1 MQKFYINTVTGTWY
15 NSDGDLFRDGMP
27 EYTYQNSYRIAI
39 QLCSSTPSSATEGVN
54 PEEWEKYTGY
64 SAGGVTALLS
74 ADNDFRRRRKG
85 TVVGEIPA
93 GAVSQI
99 AMDIES
105 ASAATIRSSGTLR
118 LFNTSGVAEVLKY
131 DSVSISG
138 ETVTFSISSGSVLE
152 NSYSDGAAGDVPDA
166 IYAQAAMIAAESD
179 PANGLFVFDFVIYS
193 EKLREKFE
201 YSDLETLD
209 DLKGIELLIFSL
221 DGDAADIHDRYFCKS
236 CSIKAPMAEP
246 GLLTEIPDS
255 CSGNLASMITTLIS
269 NGFDVEFSAD
279 GDSWHAEQL
288 EEDSSMRFRLK
299 VVGESGEWIVV
310 QLKSGPANVLTIGT
324 VTTGEP
330 GTNALVEI
338 TGEAPNQTVNFTI
351 PRGQQGQQGATG
363 ADGADGAD
371 GEPGPANVLT
381 IGTVTTGEPGTNAL
395 VEITGEAPNQTV
407 NFTIPRG
414 QQGQQGA
421 TGADGADGADGEPGP
436 ANVLTIGTVTTGE
449 PGTQAAAT
457 ITGESPNQVLN
468 LTIPRGETG
477 AQGPAGSGTGDMLA
491 SVYDSNSDG
500 KVDAADTADSIG
512 STTAAQVADAVSKAH
527 EHSNKTTLDKFA
539 EQDGALTFNGEPVG
553 GGTADSV
560 AWENVTG
567 KPSSFP
573 PETHQHAISDVT
585 GLQEALDNAG
595 AVKTVNGVGPD
606 ETGNVALTA
615 RADLEFTSASLSA
628 NVLTVENATVAGLV
642 VLDADGMQ
650 QLPEM
655 TQSGTSV
662 QIDFTGWTVSG
673 SWRVQFSNILA
684 ASDTPDLSN
693 YYTKAEIDAMFGTFE
708 ADATAIIGEA

>member
-105 ASAATIRSSGTLR
+105 ASSATIRSSGTLR
-118 LFNTSGVAEVLKY
+118 LFNASGVAEVLKY

-152 NSYSDGAAGDVPDA
+152 NSYPDGAAGDVPDA
-166 IYAQAAMIAAESD
+166 IYAQAAMIAEESD

-201 YSDLETLD
+201 YADLETLD

-221 DGDAADIHDRYFCKS
+221 DGDTADIHDRYFCKS

-255 CSGNLASMITTLIS
+255 CSGNLASMITALIS

-279 GDSWHAEQL
+279 GDSWHTEQL
-288 EEDSSMRFRLK
+288 EDDSFMRFRLK

-310 QLKSGPANVLTIGT
+310 QLKAGPANT
-324 VTTGEP
+324 
-330 GTNALVEI
+330 
-338 TGEAPNQTVNFTI
+338 
-351 PRGQQGQQGATG
+351 
-363 ADGADGAD
+363 
-371 GEPGPANVLT
+371 
-381 IGTVTTGEPGTNAL
+381 
-395 VEITGEAPNQTV
+395 
-407 NFTIPRG
+407 
-414 QQGQQGA
+414 
-421 TGADGADGADGEPGP
+421 
-436 ANVLTIGTVTTGE
+436 LTIGTVTTGE

-468 LTIPRGETG
+468 LTIPRGQQG
-477 AQGPAGSGTGDMLA
+477 AAG
-491 SVYDSNSDG
+491 
-500 KVDAADTADSIG
+500 
-512 STTAAQVADAVSKAH
+512 
-527 EHSNKTTLDKFA
+527 
-539 EQDGALTFNGEPVG
+539 
-553 GGTADSV
+553 SV
-560 AWENVTG
+560 AWEDVTG
-567 KPSSFP
+567 KPSTFP
-573 PETHQHAISDVT
+573 PSTHQHAISDVT
-585 GLQEALDNAG
+585 GLQDALDNAG

-606 ETGNVALTA
+606 ESGNVALTS

-628 NVLTVENATVAGLV
+628 NVLMVENATIAGLV
-642 VLDADGMQ
+642 VLDSDGMQ

-655 TQSGTSV
+655 TQSGTGV
-662 QIDFTGWTVSG
+662 AINFAGWTIYG
-673 SWRVQFSNILA
+673 TWRVQFSNVLA
-684 ASDTPDLSN
+684 ASGTPD
-693 YYTKAEIDAMFGTFE
+693 YYTKAEIDAKFGTFE
-708 ADATAIIGEA
+708 AEATAVIGEA

>member
-93 GAVSQI
+93 GSVSQI

-131 DSVSISG
+131 DSVSIAG
-138 ETVTFSISSGSVLE
+138 ETVTFSLSSGSVLE

-166 IYAQAAMIAAESD
+166 IYAQAAMIAEESD

-201 YSDLETLD
+201 YADLETLD

-221 DGDAADIHDRYFCKS
+221 DGDTADIHDRYFCKS

-255 CSGNLASMITTLIS
+255 CSGNLASMITALIS

-279 GDSWHAEQL
+279 GDSWHTEQL
-288 EEDSSMRFRLK
+288 EDDSFMRFRLK

-310 QLKSGPANVLTIGT
+310 QLKSAPANT
-324 VTTGEP
+324 
-330 GTNALVEI
+330 
-338 TGEAPNQTVNFTI
+338 
-351 PRGQQGQQGATG
+351 
-363 ADGADGAD
+363 
-371 GEPGPANVLT
+371 
-381 IGTVTTGEPGTNAL
+381 
-395 VEITGEAPNQTV
+395 
-407 NFTIPRG
+407 
-414 QQGQQGA
+414 
-421 TGADGADGADGEPGP
+421 
-436 ANVLTIGTVTTGE
+436 LTIGTVTTGE

-468 LTIPRGETG
+468 LTIPRGQ
-477 AQGPAGSGTGDMLA
+477 QGPAGSGSGDMLA
-491 SVYDSNSDG
+491 SVYDTNGDG
-500 KVDAADTADSIG
+500 KVNAADTADSIG
-512 STTAAQVADAVSKAH
+512 DTTAAQVADAVGKAH
-527 EHSNKTTLDKFA
+527 EHSNKTTLDKFGEA
-539 EQDGALTFNGEPVG
+539 EGALTFNGEPVG
-553 GGTADSV
+553 GGTAGSV

-567 KPSSFP
+567 KPSNFP
-573 PETHQHAISDVT
+573 PADHSHEISDVT
-585 GLQEALDNAG
+585 GLQDALDNAG

-606 ETGNVALTA
+606 ESGNVVLTA
-615 RADLEFTSASLSA
+615 RADLEFTSANLSE

-662 QIDFTGWTVSG
+662 LIDFTGWTITG
-673 SWRVQFSNILA
+673 TWRVQFSNVLE

-693 YYTKAEIDAMFGTFE
+693 YYTKAEIDAKFGTFE
-708 ADATAIIGEA
+708 ADATAVIGEA

>member
-1 MQKFYINTVTGTWY
+1 MVCSALSLILENVHMLLLLPEEIILASVAAPSFPNLSTGSELTDREQVKFAMRLNAMQKFYINTVTGTWY

-93 GAVSQI
+93 GATSQI
-99 AMDIES
+99 SMDIES
-105 ASAATIRSSGTLR
+105 ASTATIRSSGTLR

-131 DSVSISG
+131 DSVSISR
-138 ETVTFSISSGSVLE
+138 ETVTFSISSGSVLK

-166 IYAQAAMIAAESD
+166 IYAQAAMIAEESD

-279 GDSWHAEQL
+279 GDSWHVEQL

-330 GTNALVEI
+330 GT
-338 TGEAPNQTVNFTI
+338 
-351 PRGQQGQQGATG
+351 
-363 ADGADGAD
+363 
-371 GEPGPANVLT
+371 
-381 IGTVTTGEPGTNAL
+381 
-395 VEITGEAPNQTV
+395 
-407 NFTIPRG
+407 
-414 QQGQQGA
+414 
-421 TGADGADGADGEPGP
+421 
-436 ANVLTIGTVTTGE
+436 
-449 PGTQAAAT
+449 QAAAT
-457 ITGESPNQVLN
+457 ITGESPKQVLN
-468 LTIPRGETG
+468 LTIPRGATG
-477 AQGPAGSGTGDMLA
+477 SSTGDMLI
-491 SVYDSNSDG
+491 SVYDTNGDG
-500 KVDAADTADSIG
+500 KVNAADTADSVG
-512 STTAAQVADAVSKAH
+512 STTAAQVADAVGMAH

-539 EQDGALTFNGEPVG
+539 EQDGSLTFNGQPVG
-553 GGTADSV
+553 GGTG
-560 AWENVTG
+560 NGTVT
-567 KPSSFP
+567 S
-573 PETHQHAISDVT
+573 
-585 GLQEALDNAG
+585 
-595 AVKTVNGVGPD
+595 VNGVGPD
-606 ETGNVALTA
+606 ESGNVALTA

-628 NVLTVENATVAGLV
+628 NILTVENATIAGLV

-662 QIDFTGWTVSG
+662 AINFTGWTISG
-673 SWRVQFSNILA
+673 TWRVQFSNVLA
-684 ASDTPDLSN
+684 PSDTPD
-693 YYTKAEIDAMFGTFE
+693 YYTKAEIDAKFGTFE
-708 ADATAIIGEA
+708 AAATAVIGEA

>member
-1 MQKFYINTVTGTWY
+1 MVCSALSLILENVHMLLLLPEEIILASVAAPSFPNLSTGSELTDREQVKFAMRLNAMQKFYINTVTGTWY

-93 GAVSQI
+93 GATSQI
-99 AMDIES
+99 SMDIES
-105 ASAATIRSSGTLR
+105 ASTATIRSSGTLR

-131 DSVSISG
+131 DSVSISR
-138 ETVTFSISSGSVLE
+138 ETVTFSISSGSVLK

-166 IYAQAAMIAAESD
+166 IYAQAAMIAEESD

-279 GDSWHAEQL
+279 GDSWHVEQL

-330 GTNALVEI
+330 GT
-338 TGEAPNQTVNFTI
+338 
-351 PRGQQGQQGATG
+351 
-363 ADGADGAD
+363 
-371 GEPGPANVLT
+371 
-381 IGTVTTGEPGTNAL
+381 
-395 VEITGEAPNQTV
+395 
-407 NFTIPRG
+407 
-414 QQGQQGA
+414 
-421 TGADGADGADGEPGP
+421 
-436 ANVLTIGTVTTGE
+436 
-449 PGTQAAAT
+449 QAAAT
-457 ITGESPNQVLN
+457 ITGESPKQVLN
-468 LTIPRGETG
+468 LTIPRGATG
-477 AQGPAGSGTGDMLA
+477 SSTGDMLI
-491 SVYDSNSDG
+491 SVYDTNGDG
-500 KVDAADTADSIG
+500 KVNAADTADSVG
-512 STTAAQVADAVSKAH
+512 STTAAQVADAVGMAH

-539 EQDGALTFNGEPVG
+539 EQDGSLTFNGQPVG
-553 GGTADSV
+553 GGTG
-560 AWENVTG
+560 NGTVT
-567 KPSSFP
+567 S
-573 PETHQHAISDVT
+573 
-585 GLQEALDNAG
+585 
-595 AVKTVNGVGPD
+595 VNGVGPD
-606 ETGNVALTA
+606 ESGNVALTA

-628 NVLTVENATVAGLV
+628 NILTVENATIAGLV
-642 VLDADGMQ
+642 VLDANGMQ
-650 QLPEM
+650 QIPEM

-662 QIDFTGWTVSG
+662 AIDFTGWNISG
-673 SWRVQFSNILA
+673 TWRVQFSNVLA
-684 ASDTPDLSN
+684 DSGTPD
-693 YYTKAEIDAMFGTFE
+693 YYTKAEIDAKFGTFE
-708 ADATAIIGEA
+708 AAATAIIGEA

>member
-93 GAVSQI
+93 GATSQI
-99 AMDIES
+99 SMDIES
-105 ASAATIRSSGTLR
+105 ASVATIRSSGTLR

-138 ETVTFSISSGSVLE
+138 ETVTFSISSGSVLK

-166 IYAQAAMIAAESD
+166 IYAQAAMIAEESD
-179 PANGLFVFDFVIYS
+179 PANGLFVFDFLVYS

-255 CSGNLASMITTLIS
+255 CSGNLASMITALIS

-351 PRGQQGQQGATG
+351 PRGQQGQQGSAG

-371 GEPGPANVLT
+371 GEPGPANT
-381 IGTVTTGEPGTNAL
+381 
-395 VEITGEAPNQTV
+395 
-407 NFTIPRG
+407 
-414 QQGQQGA
+414 
-421 TGADGADGADGEPGP
+421 
-436 ANVLTIGTVTTGE
+436 LTIGTVTTGE

-491 SVYDSNSDG
+491 SKYDKDGDG
-500 KVDAADTADSIG
+500 KVNVADSADSIG
-512 STTAAQVADAVSKAH
+512 DITAAQVADAVSKAH

-539 EQDGALTFNGEPVG
+539 EQDGALTFNGQPVG
-553 GGTADSV
+553 GGTG
-560 AWENVTG
+560 NGTVT
-567 KPSSFP
+567 S
-573 PETHQHAISDVT
+573 
-585 GLQEALDNAG
+585 
-595 AVKTVNGVGPD
+595 VNGVGPD
-606 ETGNVALTA
+606 ESGNVALTA
-615 RADLEFTSASLSA
+615 RAALEFTSASLSA
-628 NVLTVENATVAGLV
+628 NILTVENATIAGLV

-655 TQSGTSV
+655 TQSGASV
-662 QIDFTGWTVSG
+662 LIDFTGWTVTG
-673 SWRVQFSNILA
+673 TWRVQFSNVLA

-693 YYTKAEIDAMFGTFE
+693 YYTKAEIDEKFGNFE
-708 ADATAIIGEA
+708 AAATAVIGEA

>member
-1 MQKFYINTVTGTWY
+1 MLLLLPEEIILASVAAPSFPNLSTGSELTDREQVKFAMRLNAMQKFYINTVTGTWY

-93 GAVSQI
+93 GATSQI
-99 AMDIES
+99 SMDIES
-105 ASAATIRSSGTLR
+105 ASTATIRSSGTLR

-131 DSVSISG
+131 DSVSISR
-138 ETVTFSISSGSVLE
+138 ETVTFSISSGSVLK

-166 IYAQAAMIAAESD
+166 IYAQAAMIAEESD

-279 GDSWHAEQL
+279 GDSWHVEQL

-330 GTNALVEI
+330 GT
-338 TGEAPNQTVNFTI
+338 
-351 PRGQQGQQGATG
+351 
-363 ADGADGAD
+363 
-371 GEPGPANVLT
+371 
-381 IGTVTTGEPGTNAL
+381 
-395 VEITGEAPNQTV
+395 
-407 NFTIPRG
+407 
-414 QQGQQGA
+414 
-421 TGADGADGADGEPGP
+421 
-436 ANVLTIGTVTTGE
+436 
-449 PGTQAAAT
+449 QAAAT
-457 ITGESPNQVLN
+457 ITGESPKQVLN
-468 LTIPRGETG
+468 LTIPRGATG
-477 AQGPAGSGTGDMLA
+477 SSTGDMLI
-491 SVYDSNSDG
+491 SVYDTNGDG
-500 KVDAADTADSIG
+500 KVNAADTADSVG
-512 STTAAQVADAVSKAH
+512 STTAAQVADAVGMAH

-539 EQDGALTFNGEPVG
+539 EQDGSLTFNGQPVG
-553 GGTADSV
+553 GGTG
-560 AWENVTG
+560 NGTVT
-567 KPSSFP
+567 S
-573 PETHQHAISDVT
+573 
-585 GLQEALDNAG
+585 
-595 AVKTVNGVGPD
+595 VNGVGPD
-606 ETGNVALTA
+606 ESGNVALTA

-628 NVLTVENATVAGLV
+628 NILTVENATIAGLV
-642 VLDADGMQ
+642 VLDANGMQ
-650 QLPEM
+650 QIPEM

-662 QIDFTGWTVSG
+662 LIDFTGWTISG
-673 SWRVQFSNILA
+673 TWRVQFSNVLA

-693 YYTKAEIDAMFGTFE
+693 YYTKAEIDEKFGNFE
-708 ADATAIIGEA
+708 AAATAVIGEEA